1 VGASTAT
8 CSSSGGAILQPK
20 TVQPLFSDQ
29 HSWWWGVSHAGQALM
44 ASIVS
49 MSLRQYGQLPIDRG
63 ASAAAWTGSG
73 GGGGGVGCTGSG
85 AGAGTPGSTLGTGTV
100 TSPPHWVQDPVA
112 PAREASTRYC
122 LPQLGQKKVIGA
134 MSSSPS
140 FQ

>member
-1 VGASTAT
+1 
-8 CSSSGGAILQPK
+8 
-20 TVQPLFSDQ
+20 
-29 HSWWWGVSHAGQALM
+29 M
-44 ASIVS
+44 ASMVS

-63 ASAAAWTGSG
+63 ASDAAGAGAGSGGRG
-73 GGGGGVGCTGSG
+73 GGGGCVGCG
-85 AGAGTPGSTLGTGTV
+85 AGAGAPGSTLGTGTV
-100 TSPPHWVQDPVA
+100 TSPPHWVQEPVA